1 MPEKFIPQEALS
13 PARVKPGSFTH
24 SPDYIHILRRNHS
37 AAEINMKG
45 AAANPQHYL
54 ARVAPGAWE
63 IKAPLVVE
71 ILPVNDLHPPPG
83 AAPACFLWVL
93 FSPLQMPACL
103 VNRTESPDAALQD
116 LPYESP
122 AMISRVCLMGLSRDC
137 DLSRSARLKGNAFT
151 GCLHTRTGCCR
162 QLAARMT
169 NIQGPSTQYMSLTR
183 GNTWRRYAAQDIR
196 SVVCALRFLTQKQ
209 CQACR
214 MPAGARMHTPA
225 DFGSSLASWGPRALP
240 YVLASETTSG
250 LNIHRVF
257 FSLPSELC
265 KDLFVQVSPSEGTQ
279 GHRLK
284 GWHCTH
290 SLLLQSHRTSL
301 PERAT
306 YTDDFHLSAPSVFL
320 LPLMNLHRCQ
330 LSQPTTQFSRHNQSP
345 SPLICLAAVPGMQAR
360 AAGPE
365 GAGGLPACRNL
376 PQKRSAR
383 RHMSLVAASVAA
395 LLQHASPS
403 SQDLSSQRHL
413 PIPRPTWDY
422 LLHQEM
428 KYL

>member
-93 FSPLQMPACL
+93 FSPFQMPACL

-257 FSLPSELC
+257 FFS
-265 KDLFVQVSPSEGTQ
+265 TQ
-279 GHRLK
+279 Q
-284 GWHCTH
+284 T
-290 SLLLQSHRTSL
+290 LQ
-301 PERAT
+301 
-306 YTDDFHLSAPSVFL
+306 
-320 LPLMNLHRCQ
+320 
-330 LSQPTTQFSRHNQSP
+330 
-345 SPLICLAAVPGMQAR
+345 
-360 AAGPE
+360 
-365 GAGGLPACRNL
+365 
-376 PQKRSAR
+376 RSFC
-383 RHMSLVAASVAA
+383 ASVP
-395 LLQHASPS
+395 L
-403 SQDLSSQRHL
+403 
-413 PIPRPTWDY
+413 
-422 LLHQEM
+422 
-428 KYL
+428 